1 MNSSQPNLAE
11 APGLDD
17 PRVIQA
23 TEEYAAALR
32 DGQRPD
38 RATFLARHA
47 EIADVLGECLD
58 GLEFICRA
66 APEVEPTATTIA
78 RADEFLPE
86 LRGDFRIIRKIG
98 RGGMGVVFEAE
109 QVSLGRRVALKVLPF
124 AAALDERHLQRFR
137 QEAQAAALLHHTNI
151 VPVFAVG
158 SEHGVHYYAMQYIEG
173 QNLAVVIAQMRHD
186 DAPAQGGPLD
196 ATIGYGSAS
205 HAPPAPRVGLST
217 ERSIKNWHY
226 VRTGANLAAQVAE
239 ALAHAHRHGVVHR
252 DIKPANI
259 LVDTLGNPWVTDFG
273 LARLQ
278 NEGGLTF
285 SGDLLGT
292 IRYMSPE
299 QAAGGG
305 AVVDHRTDVYS
316 LGATLYELL
325 TLQPAFDGEDRQMIL
340 RQILQD
346 EPLAPRCLNESIPVD
361 LEIVVQKAMAKN
373 IDERYASAQEFA
385 DDLRRFLSDRPI
397 QARRPSLSQRFLKWA
412 RRHIAVVSAGAA
424 AAGVILIA
432 LAVSTVLVWRSKN
445 AAQNAYANEV
455 AQRVRAEKNLE
466 LALQALDEVYLRF
479 AERRFPG
486 DPLLERSD
494 GEVLRKA
501 LSFYQQFA
509 AENRDSPQIRWETV
523 RAYRRVGEINQW
535 LARPKQAEDYL
546 RQAVAMGEKLSNAG
560 PAESRVLAES
570 LSSLGILLQETNR
583 LAEAEQVHR
592 RSLELRRHMAEATPD
607 DVERQLD
614 LAASKLNLGVVLNR
628 ANRLSEAAVCFG
640 EALDELKELPQ
651 RITTAG
657 QNRRY
662 RILVAQAYQ
671 NRGSIL
677 AGLNRLDEAKSAL
690 QEAVDRWQAL
700 AAEMERTPGPRD
712 NLARSLSMLGVVH
725 GAQGN
730 LDAAE
735 TALREA
741 LGMRDRLA
749 TDFQGVPGF
758 RDAVASSHHDLA
770 HLLERRGRL
779 DDAETEARHSL
790 AARQKLA
797 AEFPAVPQY
806 QEGLAKSYHKLGSIL
821 RTAGR
826 KDEARKAFRDA
837 TAAWDRFAAEFASA
851 PAHRFLAALGLM
863 ELSLILQSDGQLDE
877 SEQTCRRGLALLAT
891 LATDLPQMPLYAG
904 ALSNAQ
910 QQLGWILRDA
920 GKMAESESAY
930 RAGVS
935 ARLAMHEEARSSPQ
949 ERYRLANAYHNLGE
963 ALLTRENYPEVETVC
978 KMAIDLRKELPESL
992 RSTPENRHLLAIDR
1006 LNLGTAA
1013 KALGHA
1019 AEATDH
1025 LAGALELARSLIKD
1039 FPKEASYQSTLSR
1052 ILTQLP
1058 RASTN
1063 TTPDADSAPVMIL
1076 IDPAA

>member
-1 MNSSQPNLAE
+1 
-11 APGLDD
+11 
-17 PRVIQA
+17 
-23 TEEYAAALR
+23 
-32 DGQRPD
+32 
-38 RATFLARHA
+38 
-47 EIADVLGECLD
+47 
-58 GLEFICRA
+58 
-66 APEVEPTATTIA
+66 
-78 RADEFLPE
+78 
-86 LRGDFRIIRKIG
+86 
-98 RGGMGVVFEAE
+98 
-109 QVSLGRRVALKVLPF
+109 
-124 AAALDERHLQRFR
+124 
-137 QEAQAAALLHHTNI
+137 
-151 VPVFAVG
+151 
-158 SEHGVHYYAMQYIEG
+158 
-173 QNLAVVIAQMRHD
+173 MRHD
-186 DAPAQGGPLD
+186 EAPAQGGPLD
-196 ATIGYGSAS
+196 ATIAYGT
-205 HAPPAPRVGLST
+205 PPSTPDATRAGLST

-226 VRTGANLAAQVAE
+226 VRTAANLAAQVAE

-278 NEGGLTF
+278 NEGGLTI

-299 QAAGGG
+299 QAAGGHT
-305 AVVDHRTDVYS
+305 VVDHRTDVYS

-325 TLQPAFDGEDRQMIL
+325 TLQPAFDGDDRQAIL

-346 EPLAPRCLNESIPVD
+346 DPLAPRCLNESIPAD

-373 IDERYASAQEFA
+373 VDERYANAQEFA

-397 QARRPSLSQRFLKWA
+397 QARRPSLGQRFLKWA
-412 RRHIAVVSAGAA
+412 RRHIAVVTAGAA
-424 AAGVILIA
+424 ATGVILVA
-432 LAVSTVLVWRSKN
+432 LAVSTVVVWRSKN
-445 AAQNAYANEV
+445 AAQNAYSNEV
-455 AQRVRAEKNLE
+455 AQRVRAERNLE
-466 LALQALDEVYLRF
+466 LALQALDEVYLRI

-486 DPLLERSD
+486 DPVLERSD
-494 GEVLRKA
+494 RDVLQKA
-501 LSFYQQFA
+501 LSFYQQFS

-546 RQAVAMGEKLSNAG
+546 RQAVAIGEKLSNAG
-560 PAESRVLAES
+560 PADARVLADS
-570 LSSLGILLQETNR
+570 LNSLGVLLQETNR
-583 LAEAEQVHR
+583 LTEAEQVHR
-592 RSLELRRHMAEATPD
+592 RSLELRRHTAEANPD
-607 DVERQLD
+607 DAERQLD

-628 ANRLSEAAVCFG
+628 ANRVNEAAACFG

-671 NRGSIL
+671 SRGSIL
-677 AGLNRLDEAKSAL
+677 AGFNRLDEAKSAL
-690 QEAVDRWQAL
+690 QEAEDRWRAL

-712 NLARSLSMLGVVH
+712 NLARSVSMLGVVH

-741 LGMRDRLA
+741 LAMRTRLA
-749 TDFQGVPGF
+749 ADFPAVPGF

-779 DDAETEARHSL
+779 KDAEAEAVRSL
-790 AARQKLA
+790 AARQKLV

-826 KDEARKAFRDA
+826 RDDARKAFRDA

-877 SEQTCRRGLALLAT
+877 AERTCRRGLGLLAT
-891 LATDLPQMPLYAG
+891 LATELPQMSLYAG

-920 GKMAESESAY
+920 GKLAESESAY

-963 ALLTRENYPEVETVC
+963 ALLTRENYSEVETVC
-978 KMAIDLRKELPESL
+978 KMAVDLRKELPDSL
-992 RSTPENRHLLAIDR
+992 RSMPENRHLLAIDR

-1025 LAGALELARSLIKD
+1025 FAGALELAKSLIKD
-1039 FPKEASYQSTLSR
+1039 FPLEASYQSTLSR
-1052 ILTQLP
+1052 ILTQMA
-1058 RASTN
+1058 RASGSTN
-1063 TTPDADSAPVMIL
+1063 DADSAPVMIL
-1076 IDPAA
+1076 IDPMA